1 MNKTRVFAL
10 FLSALALLIAFKQF
24 TSSNIPAKELKK
36 EAVIL
41 AFGDS
46 LTFGTGANV
55 DESYPKQLEKKIGR
69 TVINA
74 GVPGELSEEGLRR
87 LDPLLNTHK
96 PALLLLCHG
105 GNDIL
110 KKNDPERLRSNL
122 ESMVKLARERHI
134 DVIVIAVPQFSLLH
148 LSAHPL
154 YEEIADRYTLP
165 IENDI
170 LADILGDN
178 RYKSDY
184 IHPNRLGYE
193 QLAEALEKVIR
204 EEYHLKE

>member
-1 MNKTRVFAL
+1 MNKTRAFAL
-10 FLSALALLIAFKQF
+10 FLGALALLILFKQL
-24 TSSNIPAKELKK
+24 TSSDIPDKELKE

-46 LTFGTGANV
+46 LTFGTGANF

-74 GVPGELSEEGLRR
+74 GVPGELSEEGLHR
-87 LDPLLNTHK
+87 LDTLLNTHK

-110 KKNDPERLRSNL
+110 KKNDPALLRSNL
-122 ESMVKLARERHI
+122 ESMVRVARERHV
-134 DVIVIAVPQFSLLH
+134 DVILIAVPQFSLLH